1 MLKVLKVLGK
11 ALAGI
16 LAAIIVFLIGTSVYN
31 QVMLASEREFLDGQ
45 DLTHLVEVDGQK
57 MSVYVSG
64 EGEHTLVF
72 MAGSGDAA
80 PIMSFK
86 DFADRFD
93 GDCRVAIIE
102 KFGYG
107 FSDEFDGSRSVETRV
122 NQERKALQSLGIT
135 GPYILCPHSY
145 SGLEAIYWAQNFPDE
160 VEAIAG
166 LDMAVPRAYDSYDD
180 KVISSVNTMNI
191 TNNILNKAGVVRLF
205 VGGSIPEDFT
215 DEKRKTVTALVCKN
229 YGNTTAG
236 NEVKYVASDVAVIDK
251 KPVPDVPTLLIISD
265 GSVTEGWI
273 GFENDYASALTDV
286 TTLQLDCGHG
296 VYDCEPDKC
305 EDAMRTFLAGLAD

>member
-31 QVMLASEREFLDGQ
+31 QVMLAGEREILDGRNITQ
-45 DLTHLVEVDGQK
+45 MVEVDGRM
-57 MSVYVSG
+57 MSVYVAG

-72 MAGSGDAA
+72 MAGSGDSS
-80 PIMSFK
+80 PIIGFK
-86 DFADRFD
+86 DFADRFAD
-93 GDCRVAIIE
+93 DYRVVIVE

-180 KVISSVNTMNI
+180 EVISSVNTRNL

-236 NEVKYVASDVAVIDK
+236 NEVKYVAADVAVIDK
-251 KPVPDVPTLLIISD
+251 KPVPDVPVLLIISD
-265 GSVTEGWI
+265 GTVTEGWI
-273 GFENDYASALTDV
+273 DFEMDYASSLTDV
-286 TTLQLDCGHG
+286 TIVQLDCGHG
-296 VYDCEPDKC
+296 VYNREPDKC
-305 EDAMRTFLAGLAD
+305 EEAMREFMKGL

>member
-1 MLKVLKVLGK
+1 MKKVVKVIGKVLLGIIAVL
-11 ALAGI
+11 A
-16 LAAIIVFLIGTSVYN
+16 VFLIGTSVYN
-31 QVMLASEREFLDGQ
+31 QVLLAGEREILDGQ
-45 DLTHLVEVDGQK
+45 NITQMVEVDGRM
-57 MSVYVSG
+57 MSVYVAG

-72 MAGSGDAA
+72 MAGSGDSS
-80 PIMSFK
+80 PIIGFK
-86 DFADRFD
+86 DFADRFAD
-93 GDCRVAIIE
+93 DYRVVIVE

-205 VGGSIPEDFT
+205 VGGSIPKDFS
-215 DEKRKTVTALVCKN
+215 EEERKTVTALVCKN
-229 YGNTTAG
+229 YGNNTAG
-236 NEVKYVASDVAVIDK
+236 NEVNYVASDIAVIDK

-305 EDAMRTFLAGLAD
+305 EDAMRTFIAGLAD

>member
-122 NQERKALQSLGIT
+122 NQDRKALQALGIN

-145 SGLEAIYWAQNFPDE
+145 SGLEAIYWAQNFAE
-160 VEAIAG
+160 EIEGIAG
-166 LDMAVPRAYDSYDD
+166 LDMAVPRSYDMYD
-180 KVISSVNTMNI
+180 ESVISQVNTGNI
-191 TNNILNKAGVVRLF
+191 TKNILNKAGIVRLF
-205 VGGSIPEDFT
+205 VGGSIG
-215 DEKRKTVTALVCKN
+215 DEYDENESNIITALVCKN
-229 YGNTTAG
+229 YGSSTAG
-236 NEVKYVASDVAVIDK
+236 NEANFIASDIAVIDK
-251 KPVPDVPTLLIISD
+251 KPVPDVPVLLIISD
-265 GSVTEGWI
+265 GTVTEGWI
-273 GFENDYASALTDV
+273 DLEMDYASSLTDV
-286 TTLQLDCGHG
+286 TIVQLDCGHG
-296 VYDCEPDKC
+296 VYNREPDKC
-305 EDAMRTFLAGLAD
+305 EEAMREFMKGL

>member
-1 MLKVLKVLGK
+1 MKRVLKVLGK

-31 QVMLASEREFLDGQ
+31 QVMLAGEMEFLDGQ
-45 DLTHLVEVDGQK
+45 DLAEMVEVDGRK

-64 EGEHTLVF
+64 EGRHTLVF
-72 MAGSGDAA
+72 MAGYGDSA

-93 GDCRVAIIE
+93 GDCRVVIIE

-122 NQERKALQSLGIT
+122 NQDRKALQALGIN

-160 VEAIAG
+160 IEAIAG
-166 LDMAVPRAYDSYDD
+166 LDMAVPQAYESYDD
-180 KVISSVNTMNI
+180 RTVSTVNARNAA
-191 TNNILNKAGVVRLF
+191 NNLLNKAGLVRLF
-205 VGGSIPEDFT
+205 AGGTLNGRF
-215 DEKRKTVTALVCKN
+215 DENESKIVNALVCKN
-229 YGNTTAG
+229 YGNGTAG
-236 NEVKYVASDVAVIDK
+236 NEVNYTTSDIAVIGK
-251 KPVPDVPTLLIISD
+251 KPVPDVPVLLIISD
-265 GSVTEGWI
+265 GTVTDGWI
-273 GFENDYASALTDV
+273 DFEMDYASSLTDV
-286 TTLQLDCGHG
+286 TTVQLDCGHG
-296 VYDCEPDKC
+296 VYNQEPDKC
-305 EDAMRTFLAGLAD
+305 EEAIREFMKGL

>member
-31 QVMLASEREFLDGQ
+31 QVMLAGEREFLDGQ

-180 KVISSVNTMNI
+180 EVISSVNTRNL

-236 NEVKYVASDVAVIDK
+236 NEVKYVAADVAVIDK
-251 KPVPDVPTLLIISD
+251 KPVPDIPTLLIISD

>member
-45 DLTHLVEVDGQK
+45 DLTHLVEVVGQK

-80 PIMSFK
+80 PIMGFK

-93 GDCRVAIIE
+93 GDCRVVIIE

-122 NQERKALQSLGIT
+122 NQDRKALQALGIN

-145 SGLEAIYWAQNFPDE
+145 SGLETIYWAQNFAE
-160 VEAIAG
+160 EIEGIAG
-166 LDMAVPRAYDSYDD
+166 LDMAVPQAYESYDD
-180 KVISSVNTMNI
+180 RTVSTVNARNAA
-191 TNNILNKAGVVRLF
+191 NNLLNKAGLVRLF
-205 VGGSIPEDFT
+205 AGGTLNGRF
-215 DEKRKTVTALVCKN
+215 DENESKIVNALVCKN
-229 YGNTTAG
+229 YGNGTAG
-236 NEVKYVASDVAVIDK
+236 NEVNYTASDIAVIGK
-251 KPVPDVPTLLIISD
+251 KPVPDVPVLLIISD
-265 GSVTEGWI
+265 GTVTDGWI
-273 GFENDYASALTDV
+273 DFEMDYASSLTDV
-286 TTLQLDCGHG
+286 TTVQLDCGHG
-296 VYDCEPDKC
+296 VYNQEPDKC
-305 EDAMRTFLAGLAD
+305 EEAIREFMKGL

>member
-31 QVMLASEREFLDGQ
+31 QVMLAGEMEFLDGQ
-45 DLTHLVEVDGQK
+45 DLTKMVEVDGQK
-57 MSVYVSG
+57 MSVFVS
-64 EGEHTLVF
+64 EKGEHTLVF

-93 GDCRVAIIE
+93 EDYRVVIVE

-122 NQERKALQSLGIT
+122 NQERKALQALGIN

-145 SGLEAIYWAQNFPDE
+145 SGLEAIYWAQNFADE
-160 VEAIAG
+160 IEAIVG
-166 LDMAVPRAYDSYDD
+166 LDMAVPESYESYDD
-180 KVISSVNTMNI
+180 KIVSTVNFSNI
-191 TNNILNKAGVVRLF
+191 TNNLLNKAGVVRLF
-205 VGGSIPEDFT
+205 VGGTLDADYSEED
-215 DEKRKTVTALVCKN
+215 KKIITALVCKN
-229 YGNTTAG
+229 YGNSTAG
-236 NEVKYVASDVAVIDK
+236 NEVNYVASDIAVINK
-251 KPVPDVPTLLIISD
+251 KPVPDVPTLLIVSD
-265 GSVTEGWI
+265 GTITDGWV
-273 GFENDYASALTDV
+273 GFEMDYASSLTDV
-286 TTLQLDCGHG
+286 TTVQLDCGHG

>member
-122 NQERKALQSLGIT
+122 NQDRKALQ
-135 GPYILCPHSY
+135 
-145 SGLEAIYWAQNFPDE
+145 
-160 VEAIAG
+160 
-166 LDMAVPRAYDSYDD
+166 
-180 KVISSVNTMNI
+180 
-191 TNNILNKAGVVRLF
+191 
-205 VGGSIPEDFT
+205 
-215 DEKRKTVTALVCKN
+215 ALV
-229 YGNTTAG
+229 
-236 NEVKYVASDVAVIDK
+236 EIRLDVVHRHD
-251 KPVPDVPTLLIISD
+251 D
-265 GSVTEGWI
+265 
-273 GFENDYASALTDV
+273 
-286 TTLQLDCGHG
+286 
-296 VYDCEPDKC
+296 
-305 EDAMRTFLAGLAD
+305 

>member
-180 KVISSVNTMNI
+180 KVISSVNTRNL

-205 VGGSIPEDFT
+205 VAGSIPKDFS
-215 DEKRKTVTALVCKN
+215 EEERKTVTALVCKN
-229 YGNTTAG
+229 YGNNTAG
-236 NEVKYVASDVAVIDK
+236 NEVNYVASDIAVIDK

-305 EDAMRTFLAGLAD
+305 EDAMRTFLAGLDD